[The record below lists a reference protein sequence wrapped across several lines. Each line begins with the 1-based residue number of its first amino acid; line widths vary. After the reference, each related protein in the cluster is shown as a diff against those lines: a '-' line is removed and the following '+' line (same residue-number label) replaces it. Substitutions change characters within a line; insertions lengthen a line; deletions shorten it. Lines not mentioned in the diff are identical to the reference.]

1 MKMYVEV
8 DNRLIKDD
16 NNQNK
21 KIIKETKV
29 TTDQP
34 TTENILE
41 SYGLSKNARVLTE

>member
-16 NNQNK
+16 NQNK
-21 KIIKETKV
+21 KIIKETKI

-34 TTENILE
+34 NTQDILE